1 MKTKTT
7 TTDIYLASALIA
19 MGNKLENVDKSD
31 PRHMKFTIVQSIPVY
46 TFSSTNLPNGQNI
59 SSGTNGLEYFENQ
72 WANGSMVIN
81 AVAFKNAI
89 QQMKSVIH
97 SS

>member
-1 MKTKTT
+1 MKTKTQ

-19 MGNKLENVDKSD
+19 LGNKLEDVDKSD
-31 PRHMKFTIVQSIPVY
+31 PRHMKFTIIQQGNY
-46 TFSSTNLPNGQNI
+46 TFTSSTLPDGGTV
-59 SSGTNGLEYFENQ
+59 SVSTNGLEYFENQ
-72 WANGSMVIN
+72 WANGTLVIN

>member
-19 MGNKLENVDKSD
+19 LGNKLEDVDKSD
-31 PRHMKFTIVQSIPVY
+31 PRHMKFTIIQVIPTY
-46 TFSSTNLPNGQNI
+46 TFTSTSLPDGGTGMVSYGLDHYENL
-59 SSGTNGLEYFENQ
+59 
-72 WANGSMVIN
+72 WANGTLVIN